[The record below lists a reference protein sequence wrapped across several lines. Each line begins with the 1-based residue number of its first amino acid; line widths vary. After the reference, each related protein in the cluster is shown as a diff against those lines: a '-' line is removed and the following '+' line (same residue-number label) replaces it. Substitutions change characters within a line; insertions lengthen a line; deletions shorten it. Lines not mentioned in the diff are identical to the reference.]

1 VTFLSIVGHDL
12 RNPLN
17 VAIGRMELARE
28 ECANEYLA
36 NTATDLKRSRNLI
49 EWLLTL
55 AREGRWSE
63 SLEAMSPTTVTEGC
77 WKTVATVEAAFIA
90 KEQGA
95 IPVELKR
102 LNGFSKNLFRNV
114 VEHGGE
120 DVTVYVG
127 SIPGE
132 FCVTDTGSG
141 IPPSKCE
148 AVFKPSYLTMADG
161 IDFELATVR
170 EIVGNPRLI
179 GRRH

>member
-1 VTFLSIVGHDL
+1 MVGHDL

-36 NTATDLKRSRNLI
+36 DTATDLKRSRNLI

-55 AREGRWSE
+55 AREGQWPE
-63 SLEAMSPTTVTEGC
+63 SLDTVSPTTVTEGC

-95 IPVELKR
+95 IAVEPKR
-102 LNGFSKNLFRNV
+102 LNGFENLFRNV

-120 DVTVYVG
+120 DVTVCVG

-132 FCVTDTGSG
+132 FCVTDTGGG

-161 IDFELATVR
+161 IGFELATVR
-170 EIVGNPRLI
+170 EIVEPRD
-179 GRRH
+179 